1 MREEL
6 DLREDLNMLRQDVSK
21 LGSDLTELAHKLLD
35 VGRSETIDAK
45 EKFLEQGRKT
55 REAVEKKIEERP
67 IIVILAAFI
76 LGFVLGKLLERK

>member
-1 MREEL
+1 
-6 DLREDLNMLRQDVSK
+6 
-21 LGSDLTELAHKLLD
+21 
-35 VGRSETIDAK
+35 VGKSETIDAK
-45 EKFLEQGRKT
+45 EKFLEQGRRT